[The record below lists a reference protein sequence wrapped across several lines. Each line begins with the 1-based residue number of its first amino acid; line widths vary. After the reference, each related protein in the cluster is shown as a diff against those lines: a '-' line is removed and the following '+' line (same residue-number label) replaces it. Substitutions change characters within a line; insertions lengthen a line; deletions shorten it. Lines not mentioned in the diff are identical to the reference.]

1 MQFLCNRSITVQY
14 AFKKNSKGERHGSE
28 AERMLAANNPNRFKP
43 NMKFSSGKN
52 LFLCVGNC
60 ACVGAC
66 ACACACAVVADI
78 DAYFFTQDQLPLFH
92 RPARRRLT

>member
-43 NMKFSSGKN
+43 NMKFSSGRE
-52 LFLCVGNC
+52 LFRLSVLLRVRGSRPG
-60 ACVGAC
+60 V
-66 ACACACAVVADI
+66 DI
-78 DAYFFTQDQLPLFH
+78 YAHLFTQAQLPLFH
-92 RPARRRLT
+92 RPARLRLI